1 MLQKKKM
8 QKMQLFREIS
18 VNCSMNGAKFDSG
31 ALVREILDGNKQAF
45 RIFVEKYERL
55 VRQIVYR
62 MLPNETDRED
72 ISQDVFVKI
81 YENLASFQ
89 FNSKVSTWVARI
101 TYNTCLNYIEKKR
114 VPLIGDCVGEEV
126 TSDSW
131 EDTSDV
137 TREFAEV
144 RDLSVKLAEEID
156 ELPVIYGTILSLFHL
171 QDMKYNEIADIL
183 SLPVGTVKNYL
194 FRARRMLR
202 ERLAEKF
209 TAEDLCT

>member
-1 MLQKKKM
+1 MQKKKM
-8 QKMQLFREIS
+8 QKMQLFGGIS
-18 VNCSMNGAKFDSG
+18 VNCSMNGSKFDSV

-45 RIFVEKYERL
+45 RTFVEKYERL

-62 MLPNETDRED
+62 MLPNDTDRED

-81 YENLASFQ
+81 YQNLASFQ

-101 TYNTCLNYIEKKR
+101 TYNTCLNYLEKKR
-114 VPLIGDCVGEEV
+114 VPLIGDVVGEET
-126 TSDSW
+126 TSDAW
-131 EDTSDV
+131 EDTRDV